1 MRAGAFNYAGAPF
14 QPFGDRTERDVIDL
28 TTRRLNERPAS
39 AGDREGVLD
48 QEDKTRIEAR
58 EASQFWRRALTDP
71 SGKREILK
79 LLTRTH
85 AFEPSPFSADMSGRL
100 QDRLS
105 DYKQGQMQVGHELY
119 QWLVI
124 VARAELFALQDE
136 YNLRGELAIRPH
148 RDD

>member
-1 MRAGAFNYAGAPF
+1 MNASSTAMGRL
-14 QPFGDRTERDVIDL
+14 ID
-28 TTRRLNERPAS
+28 
-39 AGDREGVLD
+39 
-48 QEDKTRIEAR
+48 RIEAR

-105 DYKQGQMQVGHELY
+105 DYQQGQMQVGHELY